1 MEESKRDVE
10 MDKLVK
16 KLPESF
22 VDDVRASDE
31 KTLRDKVVNLSS
43 ELEEAIETQ
52 KSDATLNALKEQL
65 KDLNGGY
72 NDVKKEKRNR
82 IKYVLMTLESRGK
95 L

>member
-1 MEESKRDVE
+1 MEESRRDAE

-31 KTLRDKVVNLSS
+31 KTLRDKIVNLSS
-43 ELEEAIETQ
+43 ELEEAVETQ
-52 KSDATLNALKEQL
+52 KADSTLKALKEQL
-65 KDLNGGY
+65 KDLNGSY